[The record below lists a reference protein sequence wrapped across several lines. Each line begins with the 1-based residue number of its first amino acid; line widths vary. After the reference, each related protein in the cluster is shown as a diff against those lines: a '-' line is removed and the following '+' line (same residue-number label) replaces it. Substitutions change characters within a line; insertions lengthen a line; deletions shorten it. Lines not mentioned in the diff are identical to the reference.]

1 MKNLLLLPLSIL
13 LASPV
18 VAFAPIPNLS
28 ACYPAGFGPPKNVYA
43 ATSNGRTFM
52 VVDAPLQK
60 KSEAIS
66 RLVFLQGRSPCKFLG
81 NRPITLLAYMPRDA
95 AVSIAR
101 QRLESMVNK
110 VGRAAFQAYLDEDLS
125 DSDEATFIYPEEAEA
140 YKQLG
145 LRASKKTSVVRQPC
159 EVKSP
164 AGAIVLKTRLKDP
177 QFAKE
182 YKARISKVCPPIKN
196 WSDF

>member
-1 MKNLLLLPLSIL
+1 MKTLLFLSLSIL
-13 LASPV
+13 LVSPAVAS
-18 VAFAPIPNLS
+18 APIPNLS
-28 ACYPAGFGPPKNVYA
+28 ACYPSGFGSPKNVYA
-43 ATSNGRTFM
+43 ATSKGKTFM
-52 VVDAPLQK
+52 VVDAPIQK
-60 KSEAIS
+60 KSEAVA

-101 QRLESMVNK
+101 QRLELMVNK

-125 DSDEATFIYPEEAEA
+125 DSDEVTFIFPEEAEA

-159 EVKSP
+159 EVQSP
-164 AGAIVLKTRLKDP
+164 DASIVLKTRLKDP
-177 QFAKE
+177 KFAKK

-196 WSDF
+196 WSGF